1 MFDGLSNKLASII
14 DKLVG
19 KGALTENDVS
29 MAMREIRIAL
39 LEADVALP
47 VVKEFIESVKQKAI
61 GQDVIKSIS
70 AGQMVVKIVHDHLV
84 KVLGEKNADL
94 NLNASPPQVVM
105 LVGLQGAGKTTLTAK
120 LGLKLKNKRH
130 KKVLMASLDVKRP
143 AAQLQLQT
151 LGEQTQITTLPI
163 VPNQSP
169 VEITKRALQV
179 ARHEGFDVVLLDT
192 AGRLHIDDSLM
203 DEVRDVHDASNPVE
217 TILVVDSLTGQDAV
231 NVAKSF
237 NEKLPLTGI
246 VLTRIDGDARGG
258 AALSM
263 RKITGCPIKFL
274 STGEKLDQ
282 LEDFHPERVAS
293 RILDMGDVVSLV
305 EKAAE
310 VMDSEEAEKMAKKM
324 EKGKFDLDDLAS
336 QLRQFTKMGG
346 IQNLLNMLPGIGQLK
361 KDLMPKG
368 IDEKVIPRQLA
379 IISAMTKKERR
390 DYKILNASRKKRIA
404 AGSGTSVQ
412 DVNKLLKRFEEASKM
427 MKHVSKM
434 GKRGLFSGG
443 MLSR

>member
-1 MFDGLSNKLASII
+1 MFEGLSNKLASII
-14 DKLVG
+14 DRLVG
-19 KGALTENDVS
+19 KGALTESDVN

-47 VVKEFIESVKQKAI
+47 VVKEFIENVKAKAI

-70 AGQMVVKIVHDHLV
+70 AGQMVVKIVHDYLV
-84 KVLGEKNADL
+84 EVLGQKNVDL
-94 NLNASPPQVVM
+94 NLNATPPQIVM

-120 LGLKLKNKRH
+120 LGLRLKNKRH
-130 KKVLMASLDVKRP
+130 KKVLMASLDVSRP
-143 AAQLQLQT
+143 AAQLQLAT
-151 LGEQTQITTLPI
+151 LGEQAQITTLPI
-163 VPNQSP
+163 IQGQNP
-169 VEITKRALQV
+169 VEITKRAIQMGRL
-179 ARHEGFDVVLLDT
+179 EGFDVILLDT
-192 AGRLHIDDSLM
+192 AGRLHIDDALM
-203 DEVRDVHDASNPVE
+203 REVKEVQDVSNPVE

-231 NVAKSF
+231 NVAKAF

-263 RKITGCPIKFL
+263 RSITGCPIKFL

-310 VMDSEEAEKMAKKM
+310 IIDEKEAEKMAKKL
-324 EKGKFDLDDLAS
+324 EKGKFDLDDLAN
-336 QLRQFTKMGG
+336 QLRQFSKMGG
-346 IQNLLNMLPGIGQLK
+346 IQNLLNLLPGMGQMK

-368 IDEKVIPRQLA
+368 VDEKVVPRQLA

-412 DVNKLLKRFEEASKM
+412 DINKLLKRFEEASKM
-427 MKHVSKM
+427 MKHFSKV

-443 MLSR
+443 GFSR